1 MIRKLLLTTII
12 SIFCFNVFAQDTT
25 TLVIPPA
32 NVDFNYTKPQEYVVE
47 DVIIT
52 GLEYLTATQIEP
64 IIGIAKGDTIV
75 IPGQDLQFLMK
86 KLWMQR
92 IFSNVE
98 LKGLNVNDD
107 KVTIH
112 IHLQERPRVSTWD
125 YTGVR
130 KGEKDELKEKLNLR
144 RGSELSDYNIET
156 SKNAIKKYLAE
167 KGFLN
172 SQVRVRQEQDT
183 IYKNNY
189 VKVFFDIKKNSKIKI
204 KDINIEGNKDI
215 SDKKLRR
222 SMKKTKQKRLSTFFK
237 SSKFIRSSYEED
249 LENLVTYYNEKGYR
263 DAKVLSDSVYFVN
276 DKRVAID
283 LSVYEGKKYFFRNIS
298 WVGNSIYTDDQ
309 LNHILGLKKGD
320 VYDKVAME
328 KMLFMDDNSV
338 ATIYQDQGYLF
349 FYLDPV
355 EVNVVADSIDIEMRI
370 VEGDQATFNRIVISG
385 NNRTNEHVIRREL
398 FTKPGELYSK
408 TAIIESIRRLNNTG
422 YFDPEKLAGP
432 GGIGIVPNR
441 GEGTVDLTYNL
452 EEKASDNFEISG
464 GYGND
469 MFIGSLGFRFSNFST
484 RRLFDKGAWR
494 PLPSGDGQ
502 SLTVRAQTNGKY
514 YRALS
519 FGFVEPWLGGK
530 KPTSL
535 SVSVYHST
543 QTNSNYFYQTSD
555 EYMKVTGAA
564 VGIGKRLKWPD
575 HNFTVSAEVGWQHY
589 KLKEWPGTFIFDN
602 GKSNNFSVKLGFGRS
617 TIDNPI
623 FPRSGTEFSISV
635 QATPPYSLL
644 NNKDYTAMDNSEKY
658 KWIEYH
664 KWSFKTTAYSRLGSS
679 NFVLMARAQMGYLG
693 YYNKDVGYSPFEGFL
708 VGGDGMSGYTLYG
721 QENIGVRGYSNGS
734 LTPYVMTSYGQNVAA
749 ANAYIKYTAELRFP
763 VIMQP
768 QSSIYVLAFLEGG
781 NSWYNLDDF
790 NPFAIKRS
798 AGVGV
803 RMLLPIVGLIGFHW
817 GYGFDD
823 VPSNPGA
830 GGGQI
835 HFEIGMPM

>member
-1 MIRKLLLTTII
+1 MMKKFLLTTFILI
-12 SIFCFNVFAQDTT
+12 LSINIFAQDTT
-25 TLVIPPA
+25 KVVLPPA
-32 NVDFNYTKPQEYVVE
+32 NVDFSYDKPQKYVVE

-52 GLEYLTATQIEP
+52 GLEYLSPAQIES
-64 IIGIAKGDTIV
+64 IAGIVKGDTIL

-86 KLWMQR
+86 KMWMQR
-92 IFSNVE
+92 IFSNIE
-98 LKGLNVNDD
+98 LTGLNVTGD
-107 KVTIH
+107 KVTLH
-112 IHLQERPRVSTWD
+112 LYLQERPRVSSWD

-130 KGEKDELKEKLNLR
+130 KGEKDELKERLDLR
-144 RGSELSDYNIET
+144 RGGELSDYAIET

-172 SQVRVRQEQDT
+172 AQVSLRQERDT

-189 VKVFFDIKKNSKIKI
+189 VKAIFDIKKNDKVKI
-204 KDINIEGNKDI
+204 KDINIKGNQEI
-215 SDKKLRR
+215 ADKKLRR
-222 SMKKTKQKRLSTFFK
+222 SMKKTKQKRLSTFLK
-237 SSKFIRSSYEED
+237 SSKFIRSNYEED
-249 LENLVTYYNEKGYR
+249 LENLITYYNEKGYR
-263 DAKVLSDSVYFVN
+263 DAKVITDSVYAISDN
-276 DKRVAID
+276 RVAID
-283 LSVYEGKKYFFRNIS
+283 IEVYEGKQYFFRNIS

-309 LNHILGLKKGD
+309 LNLILGLKKGD

-328 KMLFMDDNSV
+328 KMLFIDDNSV
-338 ATIYQDQGYLF
+338 STMYQDRGYLF

-355 EVNVVADSIDIEMRI
+355 EVNIVGDSIDVEMRI
-370 VEGDQATFNRIVISG
+370 VEGDQATFNRIIIAG

-408 TAIIESIRRLNNTG
+408 SMIIESIRRLNNTG
-422 YFDPEKLAGP
+422 YFDPEKLAAP
-432 GGIGIVPNR
+432 GGINIVPNR

-469 MFIGSLGFRFSNFST
+469 MFIGSIGFRFSNFST
-484 RRLFDKGAWR
+484 KRLFEKGAWR

-502 SLTVRAQTNGKY
+502 TLSVRGQTNGKY

-519 FGFVEPWLGGK
+519 VGFVEPWLGGR

-535 SVSVYHST
+535 SVSIYHST
-543 QTNSNYFYQTSD
+543 QTNSTYFYQTSD

-564 VGIGKRLKWPD
+564 VGLSKRLKWPD
-575 HNFTVSAEVGWQHY
+575 HNFSVSGELGWQHY
-589 KLKEWPGTFIFDN
+589 NLRDWPGTFIFDN
-602 GKSNNFSVKLGFGRS
+602 GQSNNFSVKLGFGRY
-617 TIDNPI
+617 TLDNPI
-623 FPRSGTEFSISV
+623 FPRDGSDFSISV
-635 QATPPYSLL
+635 QLTPPYSLL
-644 NNKDYTAMDNSEKY
+644 NNRDYTTMSNREKY
-658 KWIEYH
+658 RWIEYH
-664 KWSFKTTAYSRLGSS
+664 KWSFKGSIFTRLAGS

-693 YYNKDVGYSPFEGFL
+693 YYNKDIGPSPFEGFL

-734 LTPYVMTSYGQNVAA
+734 LTPYVRTSYGQSVAA
-749 ANAYIKYTAELRFP
+749 ANSYVKYTAEVRYPL
-763 VIMQP
+763 IMQP

-803 RMLLPIVGLIGFHW
+803 RLLLPIVGLIGFHW